1 MNSVFAAIS
10 IILAEVSLILLIIS
24 GTLIFFKLRDHRR
37 DKATLALLTE
47 KLKAGEEER
56 LNVLSV
62 KLQETQGIE
71 GDALN
76 AAAKE
81 IYNKEIDFYITMMTI
96 YAKRE
101 RNTLEEINQKVAT
114 LAESYA
120 KLGNKPT
127 EDSSDT
133 NNEEANQEIIT
144 LTAENSRLQQ
154 ELSTSQALNESLEKE
169 LAAVKKEGHETEAE
183 FVSAFSGGR
192 DAAEALIAKQK
203 QKRNTDDSPTDALD
217 EALEVEQ
224 APATAD
230 DSDAQADVTGED
242 SNTTEPPAPEIPEDE
257 SNPFLSIDD
266 TDESVA
272 SDNLIDLAMSDDD
285 LEIDTSQEQDEQPSS
300 PSQEKEDTPPAPE
313 TTAAEKL
320 PPDDA
325 TPNDNQSSAT
335 NAEEAEVEQPLERDD
350 IDDILAAATDDAK
363 KSPDNTKEPTDT
375 DIDISDDDIDAI
387 LNDIDFSPPTA
398 AAENKKETE
407 KTG

>member
-101 RNTLEEINQKVAT
+101 RNTLEEINHKVAA

-144 LTAENSRLQQ
+144 LTGQPK
-154 ELSTSQALNESLEKE
+154 T
-169 LAAVKKEGHETEAE
+169 V
-183 FVSAFSGGR
+183 AFS
-192 DAAEALIAKQK
+192 K
-203 QKRNTDDSPTDALD
+203 N
-217 EALEVEQ
+217 
-224 APATAD
+224 
-230 DSDAQADVTGED
+230 
-242 SNTTEPPAPEIPEDE
+242 
-257 SNPFLSIDD
+257 
-266 TDESVA
+266 
-272 SDNLIDLAMSDDD
+272 
-285 LEIDTSQEQDEQPSS
+285 
-300 PSQEKEDTPPAPE
+300 
-313 TTAAEKL
+313 
-320 PPDDA
+320 
-325 TPNDNQSSAT
+325 
-335 NAEEAEVEQPLERDD
+335 
-350 IDDILAAATDDAK
+350 
-363 KSPDNTKEPTDT
+363 
-375 DIDISDDDIDAI
+375 
-387 LNDIDFSPPTA
+387 
-398 AAENKKETE
+398 
-407 KTG
+407 